1 MVSGRGGRGDRGE
14 GFPGVRG
21 HPRRRRSSRRSSAG
35 GLDVLPERVIIQAK
49 RLGRRVRPVLA
60 GRFHRQGLKFLGDT
74 RAILASPP
82 PTIETPPNR
91 RQPNGDV
98 VCGSGSHL
106 PSSTQ
111 SCADSRRYQT
121 LQDDSMQAC
130 RKDTIRRL
138 RFRSFRVLLGLTR
151 NACVRMKVPVFT
163 YPPLCAKT
171 RALRVLSSKYGAIF
185 LENHA

>member
-1 MVSGRGGRGDRGE
+1 VARLAFRGRVEAVSGRGGRGGRGE

-21 HPRRRRSSRRSSAG
+21 HPLRRRSSRRSSAG

-49 RLGRRVRPVLA
+49 RLGRRVRPVLP

-74 RAILASPP
+74 RATLASPP

-121 LQDDSMQAC
+121 LHDDSC
-130 RKDTIRRL
+130 RLAGRTQPAGAVSATISAL
-138 RFRSFRVLLGLTR
+138 APFESWAT
-151 NACVRMKVPVFT
+151 
-163 YPPLCAKT
+163 
-171 RALRVLSSKYGAIF
+171 ALRLDNSTRVSRPPPAGRDACGGP
-185 LENHA
+185 